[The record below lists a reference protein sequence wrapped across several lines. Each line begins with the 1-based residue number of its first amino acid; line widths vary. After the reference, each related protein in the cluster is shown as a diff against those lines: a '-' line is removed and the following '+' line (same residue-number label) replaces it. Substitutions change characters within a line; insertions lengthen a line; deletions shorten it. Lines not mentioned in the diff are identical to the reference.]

1 MDSGNQLS
9 RNDIAGGNSLYCFD
23 VEPNFSDE
31 GHYLNLLKQG
41 TCSLEAVFKKPL
53 KKATAC
59 VMYAEY
65 PCYFEINLESVLT
78 QKILN
83 HADGMFTTP
92 PSQIFYCYSVYQ
104 DLYNDMKREIS
115 NIHFHQGLPSMETL
129 T

>member
-1 MDSGNQLS
+1 MDKWWEHDALIKFESPTSICIVAPSNSG
-9 RNDIAGGNSLYCFD
+9 
-23 VEPNFSDE
+23 
-31 GHYLNLLKQG
+31 K
-41 TCSLEAVFKKPL
+41 
-53 KKATAC
+53 
-59 VMYAEY
+59 
-65 PCYFEINLESVLT
+65 SVLT

-92 PSQIFYCYSVYQ
+92 PSQIFCCYSVYQ